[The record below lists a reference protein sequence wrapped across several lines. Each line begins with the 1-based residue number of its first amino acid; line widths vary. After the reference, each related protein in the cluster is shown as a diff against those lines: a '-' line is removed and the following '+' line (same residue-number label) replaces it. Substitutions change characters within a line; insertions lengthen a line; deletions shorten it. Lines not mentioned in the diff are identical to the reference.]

1 MNEQEQF
8 ERAYREIEQGAPKLR
23 EVLLKLLARNT
34 FEEIAQSQGGVS
46 EGTVRKQSS
55 ILYKKFGVKDKT
67 DLLDLFARY
76 KPELRSESKSELT
89 AEMALEFMNR
99 LFIDRDLNLT
109 ELERKIFIYFWEVLS
124 YQEISD
130 KMKISSD
137 TIRQSGIKLC
147 KKVSDILGIK
157 IKKSNFKPTI
167 ESFWKQSQKG
177 NSRFPIAP
185 QDATQNP
192 TAAPISESI
201 SPSTLDRETLLLSN
215 PFIPLTGAIDDPH
228 LFFNRKQE
236 IQRIFEFLESG
247 SSVSLTGDRQIGKS
261 SLLKALERQTD
272 RLNQIGRQPIYLN
285 LQLVENEE
293 DFYHY
298 LCDEI
303 GIDCSKGYAL
313 TRSLRD
319 CRLLLLIDEVEK
331 MAGDGF
337 THEVRDRLRGLA
349 EGRDAPFR
357 LVMATCT
364 PLDKLFEEGKTS

>member
-1 MNEQEQF
+1 FAFWKNLKYSEIGETEKKAESLRKTGASLCKRIEEEFNVKISKKTFRTTIEDLWRQDR
-8 ERAYREIEQGAPKLR
+8 ERAISPEITHK
-23 EVLLKLLARNT
+23 EVT
-34 FEEIAQSQGGVS
+34 
-46 EGTVRKQSS
+46 
-55 ILYKKFGVKDKT
+55 
-67 DLLDLFARY
+67 
-76 KPELRSESKSELT
+76 
-89 AEMALEFMNR
+89 
-99 LFIDRDLNLT
+99 
-109 ELERKIFIYFWEVLS
+109 
-124 YQEISD
+124 
-130 KMKISSD
+130 
-137 TIRQSGIKLC
+137 
-147 KKVSDILGIK
+147 
-157 IKKSNFKPTI
+157 
-167 ESFWKQSQKG
+167 QK
-177 NSRFPIAP
+177 
-185 QDATQNP
+185 P
-192 TAAPISESI
+192 TAAPILESI
-201 SPSTLDRETLLLSN
+201 SPSTLDRETLPLGN
-215 PFIPLTGAIDDPH
+215 PFIPPTGAIDDPH

-303 GIDCSKGYAL
+303 GIDFSKGYSL

-364 PLDKLFEEGKTS
+364 PLDKLFEEGKTSPLYNICIEQRLKPWDENTSRAFIDSRLASTDVRFSEEEIAALIAETGGHPQKLMEMCHNLYGERSKSSE

>member
-1 MNEQEQF
+1 
-8 ERAYREIEQGAPKLR
+8 IEYL
-23 EVLLKLLARNT
+23 
-34 FEEIAQSQGGVS
+34 
-46 EGTVRKQSS
+46 
-55 ILYKKFGVKDKT
+55 
-67 DLLDLFARY
+67 
-76 KPELRSESKSELT
+76 
-89 AEMALEFMNR
+89 
-99 LFIDRDLNLT
+99 
-109 ELERKIFIYFWEVLS
+109 
-124 YQEISD
+124 
-130 KMKISSD
+130 
-137 TIRQSGIKLC
+137 
-147 KKVSDILGIK
+147 
-157 IKKSNFKPTI
+157 
-167 ESFWKQSQKG
+167 WKQSHK
-177 NSRFPIAP
+177 
-185 QDATQNP
+185 QDADTDTIPREVTQKQ
-192 TAAPISESI
+192 TAAPISEPI
-201 SPSTLDRETLLLSN
+201 SLSTLDRETLPLGN
-215 PFIPLTGAIDDPH
+215 PFIPPTGAIDDPH

-303 GIDCSKGYAL
+303 GIDFSNGYAL

-319 CRLLLLIDEVEK
+319 YRLLLLIDEVEK

-364 PLDKLFEEGKTS
+364 PLDKLFEEGKTSPLYNICIEQRLKPWDENTSRAFIDSRLASTDVRFSEEEIAALIAETGGHPQKLMEMCHNLYGERSKSSE